1 MMLDPL
7 LITEL
12 DLSLVRHVNIV
23 FNLSK
28 NCVSSTMII
37 SQENKDKTGERR
49 VLMTYT
55 ALECSVLK
63 SQNDRIDLYL
73 TKEA

>member
-28 NCVSSTMII
+28 NCVSSTI